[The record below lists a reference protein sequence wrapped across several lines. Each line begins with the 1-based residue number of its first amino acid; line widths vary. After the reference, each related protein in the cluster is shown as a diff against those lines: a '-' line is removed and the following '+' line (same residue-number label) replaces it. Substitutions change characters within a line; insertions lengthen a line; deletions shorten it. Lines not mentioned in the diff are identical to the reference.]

1 MGKKTISP
9 PDVFHVPFPTHP
21 FWGRKA
27 HLPGAKL
34 LRIVER
40 KREKN
45 ANFFSPTE
53 LVLEDNS
60 VWEVFFEYAE
70 KPLQWPLDTPCVL
83 VREGERHT
91 FPSSSYT
98 TYLEELNSGDM
109 VAAKRL
115 R

>member
-1 MGKKTISP
+1 MSFMCL
-9 PDVFHVPFPTHP
+9 FHPSIL
-21 FWGRKA
+21 GRKA

-70 KPLQWPLDTPCVL
+70 KPLQWPLDTPAYWCA
-83 VREGERHT
+83 RERDI
-91 FPSSSYT
+91 PSPPLPIQLIWKS
-98 TYLEELNSGDM
+98 
-109 VAAKRL
+109 
-115 R
+115 